1 MAQDMEA
8 IQVLFY
14 QFQEFA
20 MLIQPVHVE
29 VNVIS
34 TPTLSRIYPPS
45 RDCICGRPRQHFPN
59 YDFRHENVGL
69 HDR

>member
-8 IQVLFY
+8 IRVLCD

-20 MLIQPVHVE
+20 MLIQLVHVE

-34 TPTLSRIYPPS
+34 TPTLSRIYQPLH
-45 RDCICGRPRQHFPN
+45 DCICGRPRQHFPN
-59 YDFRHENVGL
+59 YDFRHESVGL
-69 HDR
+69 HDQ

>member
-1 MAQDMEA
+1 MEA
-8 IQVLFY
+8 ILVLFD

-29 VNVIS
+29 VNAIS
-34 TPTLSRIYPPS
+34 TPVLSTTCQPS